1 MDPIL
6 IITVLAGFFVTL
18 FFIPFWIKKAKQ
30 IGLVG
35 EDKHKKTGE
44 KVAEAGGVS
53 VLFGFVFGVL
63 IYIAIK
69 TFYYNNSENLVDI
82 FALLSSVLI
91 IGFVGFLDD
100 ILGWKKGLSRR
111 SRIILVLFAAIPLM
125 VINAGESSMM
135 GIEFGWLYP
144 LFFVPLG
151 VLGATTTYNF
161 LAGMNGLETGQG
173 IIILSGL
180 ATVVYLTNKSW
191 LSLMLIIMIF
201 CLIAFYLF
209 NKYPAKIFP
218 GDTLTYPIG
227 ALIAITSIIG
237 NIEKIAVF
245 FFIPYILETGL
256 KIRGKLQ
263 KESFAKMN
271 GNGGLEVPYDKFYGL
286 EHIAV
291 YILKKI
297 KKGGDVHEKE
307 VVYLINAFQ
316 IFIIILGFALFR
328 GEIF

>member
-6 IITVLAGFFVTL
+6 IISVLAGFFVTL

-35 EDKHKKTGE
+35 EDKHKKTWE
-44 KVAEAGGVS
+44 KIAEAGGVS

-69 TFYYNNSENLVDI
+69 TFYYHNSENLVDI

-100 ILGWKKGLSRR
+100 ILGWKKGLSRK

-151 VLGATTTYNF
+151 ILGATTTYNF
-161 LAGMNGLETGQG
+161 LAGMNGLEAGQG

-180 ATVVYLTNKSW
+180 ATVVYLTNKAW
-191 LSLMLIIMIF
+191 LSLILIIMVF

-218 GDTLTYPIG
+218 GDVLTYPVG
-227 ALIAITSIIG
+227 ALIAIAAIIG

-256 KIRGKLQ
+256 KIRGKLK

-271 GNGGLEVPYDKFYGL
+271 GNGGLEVPYNKFYGL

-297 KKGGDVHEKE
+297 KRGKDVHEKE

-316 IFIIILGFALFR
+316 IFIIILGFVLFR
-328 GEIF
+328 GGIF

>member
-6 IITVLAGFFVTL
+6 IISVLAGFFVTL

-35 EDKHKKTGE
+35 EDKHKKTWE
-44 KVAEAGGVS
+44 KIAEAGGVS

-69 TFYYNNSENLVDI
+69 TFYYHNSENLVDI

-100 ILGWKKGLSRR
+100 ILGWKKGLSRK

-151 VLGATTTYNF
+151 ILGATTTYNF
-161 LAGMNGLETGQG
+161 LAGMNGLEAGQG

-180 ATVVYLTNKSW
+180 ATVVYLTNKAW
-191 LSLMLIIMIF
+191 LSLILIIMVF

-218 GDTLTYPIG
+218 GDVLTYPVG
-227 ALIAITSIIG
+227 ALIAIAAIIG

-256 KIRGKLQ
+256 KIRGKLK

-271 GNGGLEVPYDKFYGL
+271 GNGGLEVPYNKFYGL

-291 YILKKI
+291 YILKK
-297 KKGGDVHEKE
+297 
-307 VVYLINAFQ
+307 
-316 IFIIILGFALFR
+316 
-328 GEIF
+328 